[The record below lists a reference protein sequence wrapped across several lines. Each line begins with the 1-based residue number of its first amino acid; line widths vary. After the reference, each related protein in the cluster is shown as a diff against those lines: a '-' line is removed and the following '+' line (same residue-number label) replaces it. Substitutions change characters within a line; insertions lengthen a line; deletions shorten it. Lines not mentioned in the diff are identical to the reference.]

1 MTATT
6 IHIANFASIETPPT
20 EKAPQGRQHL
30 YQNYFFGKDFAA
42 VAVPG
47 TASPVY
53 RFAPFRVEGAL
64 ASLNGDNN
72 ILRLLFPHS
81 EFTVAMVEEGE
92 GNRLSQLSLKT
103 VWMASTGNITDYAS
117 YSLASATAQ
126 YEEFY
131 VGVGAS
137 FDDTTVELRFRSSMD
152 SVGASFPRRTFT
164 SKNVGI
170 LPLNAE
176 VSLR

>member
-6 IHIANFASIETPPT
+6 VRIANFAYIKTAKGT
-20 EKAPQGRQHL
+20 KHY
-30 YQNYFFGKDFAA
+30 YQNYFYAKSTSK

-47 TASPVY
+47 TTTPTY
-53 RFAPFRVEGAL
+53 LYAPFRVEGAL
-64 ASLNGDNN
+64 AALNGDNS
-72 ILRLLFPHS
+72 ILRVLFPHS
-81 EFTVAMVEEGE
+81 EFSVAMVEDGD

-103 VWMASTGNITDYAS
+103 VWMATTGDISDYSSYSVTAS
-117 YSLASATAQ
+117 YDE
-126 YEEFY
+126 YY
-131 VGVGAS
+131 IGVGAS
-137 FDDTTVELRFRSSMD
+137 FDDTTVELRFRSAMD

-176 VSLR
+176 VSLQ